1 MQKIQI
7 LLQHKEKVKVYS
19 NYVRPHVSTLQ
30 CTYIDGPQALSM
42 QTGPDASKWKQY
54 ILLDRAHYPQKNQ
67 HFERK
72 TKKGK
77 EENDKR

>member
-7 LLQHKEKVKVYS
+7 LLQHKEKVNVYS

-30 CTYIDGPQALSM
+30 CTYIDGPQALCM

-54 ILLDRAHYPQKNQ
+54 ILPEHIIPRRTSILNRKQKR
-67 HFERK
+67 EG
-72 TKKGK
+72 GK
-77 EENDKR
+77 LQKMI